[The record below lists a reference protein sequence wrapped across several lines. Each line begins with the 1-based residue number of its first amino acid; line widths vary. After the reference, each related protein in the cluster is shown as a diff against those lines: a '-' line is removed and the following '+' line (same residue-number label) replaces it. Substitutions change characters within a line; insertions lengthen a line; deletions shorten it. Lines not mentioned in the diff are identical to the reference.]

1 MVQKS
6 NMKGEI
12 NTLDLPLLLRLTRL
26 EKIFLSAILIL
37 AIVSGLSLRKTIF
50 NYLCSPDMKT
60 GPINVFL
67 MMEQINFL
75 ALLMQMIF
83 VIITLNVKKPV
94 SIFTGI

>member
-1 MVQKS
+1 MVHRS
-6 NMKGEI
+6 NMRGEI

-26 EKIFLSAILIL
+26 EQIFLSVILIL
-37 AIVSGLSLRKTIF
+37 AIVSGLFLRKTIF

-67 MMEQINFL
+67 MMEQINSL
-75 ALLMQMIF
+75 ALLTQMIF
-83 VIITLNVKKPV
+83 VIVTLNVKTPV